1 MFAAEAG
8 GKAYYETDFDCPCAL
23 VMGSEG
29 EGVSHLI
36 KEKSDFI
43 VSIPMYGKVN
53 SFNVSTAASVILAE
67 ISRQH
72 RAK

>member
-1 MFAAEAG
+1 
-8 GKAYYETDFDCPCAL
+8 
-23 VMGSEG
+23 MGSEG
-29 EGVSHLI
+29 EGVSHII

-53 SFNVSTAASVILAE
+53 SFNVSTAASVLMAE